1 MEFIQIT
8 LFFHAFFDEA
18 EKKNSN
24 GSTSKFILYVKTR
37 LHAKL
42 GACIRPPGTINT
54 LSDLTKCLSQYIQFR
69 VVDMDIWKLLG
80 YVQITIT
87 NTITIYLTS
96 SMKKGNKSLLG
107 KQTNKYLQPSQYV
120 PVLFPILLHSLPL
133 QSEYLLTL
141 HQSVAQN
148 QCDNFVTLYSRDRRR
163 VPPRSVTEIAQ
174 KSPFLNVNWSIR

>member
-1 MEFIQIT
+1 
-8 LFFHAFFDEA
+8 
-18 EKKNSN
+18 
-24 GSTSKFILYVKTR
+24 
-37 LHAKL
+37 
-42 GACIRPPGTINT
+42 
-54 LSDLTKCLSQYIQFR
+54 
-69 VVDMDIWKLLG
+69 MDIWKLLG

-87 NTITIYLTS
+87 NIITIYLTS

-120 PVLFPILLHSLPL
+120 PVLFPILLYSLPL

-163 VPPRSVTEIAQ
+163 APPRSVTEIAQ
-174 KSPFLNVNWSIR
+174 KSPFLNVN

>member
-1 MEFIQIT
+1 
-8 LFFHAFFDEA
+8 
-18 EKKNSN
+18 
-24 GSTSKFILYVKTR
+24 
-37 LHAKL
+37 
-42 GACIRPPGTINT
+42 
-54 LSDLTKCLSQYIQFR
+54 
-69 VVDMDIWKLLG
+69 MDIWKLLG
-80 YVQITIT
+80 YVQIRIT
-87 NTITIYLTS
+87 NIITIYLTS

-120 PVLFPILLHSLPL
+120 PVLFPILLYSLPL

-148 QCDNFVTLYSRDRRR
+148 QCDNFVTFYSRDRRR